1 MSSFFS
7 TIRGH
12 RAFKALHYR
21 EFRLVCGGQVFSNIG
36 MWMDE
41 LSRGW
46 LIYQLTDSV
55 VQLGL
60 VRGIQFVPTLLIS
73 PFAGTAA
80 DRYSRKTLLLV
91 SLTIQGM
98 SFAVLALLIFS
109 KHVEPWHVYV
119 TAVVA
124 GTMQAIQQ
132 PARSAIVTDTVP
144 LELLTNAIGL
154 TALIFNMSRLLGP
167 ALAGAII
174 AMVDTGGAFAVQAA
188 CMFIAVVWT
197 ARLAPLPLSDGRAM
211 KARRESFAHSIVEGW
226 KFSWHNQ
233 TVRAGILCTTIVCTL
248 MFPFTTLL
256 PVFARD
262 LLGVGAEG
270 QGLLLAAMGFGALM
284 SAATIALAGHRL
296 TRGRVMIDSSIVYG
310 LALVV
315 FAASPWYSLS
325 IVAMVVAGLCH
336 VHANALVHT
345 VVQSHSPP
353 AYRGRTMALFNMSPD
368 ALHRGQHADRPAGRR
383 ARVARRRRGDGHRR
397 CVGDR
402 NAGVAHAARA
412 ADQIARKGRNAAWNS
427 DSPGPSWT
435 KWSTSRRRRSWAS
448 RTCGSPTA
456 A

>member
-1 MSSFFS
+1 MQSFFS
-7 TIRGH
+7 RIRGH
-12 RAFKALHYR
+12 RALTALR
-21 EFRLVCGGQVFSNIG
+21 FRTFRLVCGGQVFGNVG
-36 MWMDE
+36 TWMDE

-60 VRGIQFVPTLLIS
+60 VRGIQLIPTLLIS

-91 SLTIQGM
+91 SQLVQGL
-98 SFAVLALLIFS
+98 SFAVLALLIVS
-109 KHVEPWHVYV
+109 GHVAPWHVYV

-132 PARSAIVTDTVP
+132 PARASIVTESVP
-144 LELLTNAIGL
+144 PDSLTNAIGL
-154 TALIFNMSRLLGP
+154 TSLIYNMARLMGP

-174 AMVDTGGAFAVQAA
+174 AFADTSGAFAVQAA
-188 CMFIAVVWT
+188 CMLLATLWT
-197 ARLAPLPLSDGRAM
+197 ARLPAMPHAVDGAT

-262 LLGVGAEG
+262 LLGVGAQG
-270 QGLLLAAMGFGALM
+270 QGFLLAAMGFGALL
-284 SAATIALAGHRL
+284 SAATIAVAGHRL
-296 TRGRVMIDSSIVYG
+296 ARGKVMIDSSIAYG
-310 LALVV
+310 FALLV
-315 FAASPWYSLS
+315 FAASSWYSLS
-325 IVAMVVAGLCH
+325 VAAMVVAGLCH

-353 AYRGRTMALFNMSPD
+353 AYRGRTMALFNMSQMLSTAGSVLIGLLAA
-368 ALHRGQHADRPAGRR
+368 ALGSRGAVAVMGIVGTLGIALLVWRMPR
-383 ARVARRRRGDGHRR
+383 AR
-397 CVGDR
+397 
-402 NAGVAHAARA
+402 
-412 ADQIARKGRNAAWNS
+412 QIQ
-427 DSPGPSWT
+427 
-435 KWSTSRRRRSWAS
+435 
-448 RTCGSPTA
+448 
-456 A
+456 